1 MHRQQSTES
10 LRTLKLGACHFLL
23 NIILAL
29 VGCGFLAAGLI
40 VQVNQWIWTG
50 SALMAFW
57 MLSLLL
63 FFILSYSWTCP
74 LCMGRLWVKTGCRR
88 HRKAVQA
95 LGVSY
100 RLGVATSVLTGKHYR
115 CPYCGEPFS
124 STKARK

>member
-1 MHRQQSTES
+1 MHRQQSTQS
-10 LRTLKLGACHFLL
+10 LRSLKLGACHFLL

-29 VGCGFLAAGLI
+29 VGSGFLAAGLI
-40 VQVNQWIWTG
+40 VTIKDWIWTG
-50 SALMAFW
+50 SALMAIW
-57 MLSLLL
+57 VLSVFL
-63 FFILSYSWTCP
+63 FFILNYTWTCP
-74 LCMGRLWVKTGCRR
+74 LCMGRLLVKTGCRR

-100 RLGVATSVLTGKHYR
+100 RLGIASSVILGKAYR